1 MKIQIFKVQKEK
13 GFRINL
19 VDILFI
25 LLLILSSFYIYH
37 EVNGMG
43 YYFLLPLYIGFTF
56 FLFCNLFRLRTKDE
70 MLWTLFFLIS
80 TLTTMQFFENN
91 WVLYTILFSFSF
103 QSILIM
109 RHFRSEGYRGIW
121 YKR

>member
-19 VDILFI
+19 VDIIFI
-25 LLLILSSFYIYH
+25 LLLILSSFYIY
-37 EVNGMG
+37 EKVNDIG
-43 YYFLLPLYIGFTF
+43 YYFLLPLYVGFTF

-70 MLWTLFFLIS
+70 ILWVFFFLIS
-80 TLTTMQFFENN
+80 SLLTMQYFENH
-91 WVLYTILFSFSF
+91 WVLYTILLSFSF

-121 YKR
+121 Y